1 LLDCFFNR
9 FQTSQSTKV
18 SVYRLN
24 YTSVCRCGYMSPF
37 DILIAV
43 IIGFCLIRGI
53 FRGLVKELSSIV
65 GVMAGYY
72 AAYSYYA
79 YLAKL
84 LSKFLSFSAYSEIVS
99 FLLIFC
105 AVFIIISMIGV
116 IIKYLL
122 SISFLGWTDR
132 ICGAGF
138 GLIKGLLI
146 TFILF
151 IAFTT
156 FLPRDNTI
164 MKKSL
169 LAPHLSYIPAK
180 MIKIVNK
187 DMKHQFMESIEGLKK
202 AWKTK

>member
-1 LLDCFFNR
+1 
-9 FQTSQSTKV
+9 
-18 SVYRLN
+18 
-24 YTSVCRCGYMSPF
+24 MSPF

-65 GVMAGYY
+65 GVMAGFY
-72 AAYSYYA
+72 AAYTYYPL
-79 YLAKL
+79 LANL
-84 LSKFLSFSAYSEIVS
+84 LVKFLAFTAYSEIISFLVIFCVI
-99 FLLIFC
+99 FLLISIF
-105 AVFIIISMIGV
+105 GV

-122 SISFLGWTDR
+122 SISYLGWTDR
-132 ICGAGF
+132 VCGAIF
-138 GLIKGLLI
+138 GLTKGLLI
-146 TFILF
+146 SFIFF

-156 FLPRDNTI
+156 FLPKDSTI

-169 LAPHLSYIPAK
+169 LAPHLSYVPAK

-187 DMKHQFMESIEGLKK
+187 DMQQRYTKNIEGLKK

>member
-1 LLDCFFNR
+1 MN
-9 FQTSQSTKV
+9 
-18 SVYRLN
+18 
-24 YTSVCRCGYMSPF
+24 PF

-43 IIGFCLIRGI
+43 ILGFCLIRGI
-53 FRGLVKELSSIV
+53 FRGLVKELSSII
-65 GVMAGYY
+65 GVMAGFY

-79 YLAKL
+79 YLAKFMA
-84 LSKFLSFSAYSEIVS
+84 KFLAITAYSEITS

-105 AVFIIISMIGV
+105 AVFIIISILGV

-122 SISFLGWTDR
+122 SISFLGWVDR

-146 TFILF
+146 AFIVF

-156 FLPRDNTI
+156 FLPKNNTI

-169 LAPHLSYIPAK
+169 LAPHLSYVPAK
-180 MIKIVNK
+180 MIKIVNQ
-187 DMKHQFMESIEGLKK
+187 DMKRRFTKNIEGLKK
-202 AWKTK
+202 AWKIK